1 MPLEISNPNVL
12 VAVCTYNEIANIA
25 ELIKRVFAAVSEC
38 HLLVID
44 DHSPDGTCDWVRD
57 AMAIDPRLRLIVRMD
72 QRGLGG
78 ATRAA
83 LQYAVDHDYEF
94 VMNLDGDLSH
104 DPIVLPTMLEL
115 ARGNPEIDVVVG
127 SRYVLNGA
135 IKGWPWRRRI
145 MSRMVNRFATTVLGL
160 PVSDCSG
167 SMRCYRVS
175 ALKSIDPSTLKSESY
190 AILEELLVRLRRNQ
204 SQMVEVPIEFVDR
217 AHGKSKLTIK
227 ELLRSIW
234 QLMLVAKRSK
244 FSS

>member
-1 MPLEISNPNVL
+1 MPLDSPHPNVL

-25 ELIKRVFAAVSEC
+25 ELTQRIFAAVPDC

-57 AMAIDPRLRLIVRMD
+57 AMAAEPRLRLVVRVD

-78 ATRAA
+78 ATRTA
-83 LQYAVDHDYEF
+83 LQYAVDQQYEF

-104 DPIVLPTMLEL
+104 DPDVLPAMLLL
-115 ARGNPEIDVVVG
+115 AIQRPEIDVVVG
-127 SRYVLNGA
+127 SRYVLHGA
-135 IKGWPWRRRI
+135 IHGWPLRRRI
-145 MSRMVNRFATTVLGL
+145 MSRLVNLFATKVLGL

-175 ALKSIDPSTLKSESY
+175 ALKSIDPSTLKSEGY
-190 AILEELLVRLRRNQ
+190 AILEELLVRLKRNK

-217 AHGKSKLTIK
+217 VRGASKLTTR
-227 ELLRSIW
+227 EMLRSIW
-234 QLMLVAKRSK
+234 QLIQVATRSA
-244 FSS
+244 